1 MSRPASDACLQCSA
15 VKRRRRGEESTSSD
29 CDHPKP
35 LQQFDGHQSILRI
48 QRVDPELWLG
58 SGAKG
63 WEGGEEG
70 DLAIVVEPT
79 GVDVRRDD
87 DKRMESSTAN
97 RLHIHSFG
105 VSVELTNEHLPRS
118 QVISVRVRERKGLG
132 LVGVTSRSQP
142 SHTRHPS
149 SWGRPLFR
157 AHHTPPIPRNRQFHQ
172 SNGPDCVHF
181 HKQHPRHW
189 RRCPKEEEG

>member
-1 MSRPASDACLQCSA
+1 M
-15 VKRRRRGEESTSSD
+15 G
-29 CDHPKP
+29 
-35 LQQFDGHQSILRI
+35 G
-48 QRVDPELWLG
+48 
-58 SGAKG
+58 
-63 WEGGEEG
+63 GGEEG

-132 LVGVTSRSQP
+132 VGRSHLKIPAKSYSPPFFMGQTSL
-142 SHTRHPS
+142 PS
-149 SWGRPLFR
+149 SP
-157 AHHTPPIPRNRQFHQ
+157 HSPNPQ
-172 SNGPDCVHF
+172 
-181 HKQHPRHW
+181 
-189 RRCPKEEEG
+189 E